1 MSTRSICAAPPTA
14 LASPTV
20 SLGYDR
26 VRFLKGVRLG
36 DTITV
41 TYTIAETDD
50 QNRRSRSKIEVT
62 NQKGELVAVA
72 EHILKWVKNA

>member
-1 MSTRSICAAPPTA
+1 
-14 LASPTV
+14 
-20 SLGYDR
+20 

-41 TYTIAETDD
+41 TYIIAETDD